1 MLTALRSSDLDTN
14 HLLRGIASSLAEIKQ
29 NQVEIKQNQAIIM
42 KKMETMDTA
51 TTTRLFNFKEHT
63 DKKFERV
70 LGAIKYKFDKIWDKQ
85 RSTSLEIKRVK
96 DLISGHDP
104 RRSPLADDRNY
115 DIRAKRRRFED

>member
-1 MLTALRSSDLDTN
+1 MLTALRSSDPDTN

-51 TTTRLFNFKEHT
+51 TTTRLSDFREHT

-70 LGAIKYKFDKIWDKQ
+70 LGAMEYGFDEIWDKQ
-85 RSTSLEIKRVK
+85 GSTSLEIKRVR
-96 DLISGHDP
+96 DLMSGHDP
-104 RRSPLADDRNY
+104 RRSPPADDGNY
-115 DIRAKRRRFED
+115 DIGAKRRRFED